1 MNQRNLLIASVV
13 LNVLLIALVF
23 FVKQNAI
30 GQAQEI
36 ATKAQER
43 ASYQIGQARDN
54 IDNNNVLWS
63 LIDSTWKSQDRSVA
77 AVKRMANALKLPRCG
92 GKACAG
98 SEDEARLKVDGP
110 APAADD
116 PKKRILRV
124 GWGSSRTS
132 IKYAFNIVYGE
143 KERFLTIDA
152 SDLLGKTTGDSAE
165 EAEGE
170 AEGPAEEAV
179 ATE

>member
-1 MNQRNLLIASVV
+1 MNQKNLLIASVV

-23 FVKQNAI
+23 FVKQNAT

-36 ATKAQER
+36 AKKAQER

-63 LIDSTWKSQDRSVA
+63 LIDSTWKSQDKSVA
-77 AVKRMANALKLPRCG
+77 AVKRIAGALKLPRCG

-110 APAADD
+110 SPSVDN
-116 PKKRILRV
+116 PKERILRI
-124 GWGSSRTS
+124 GWGSTKNS
-132 IKYAFNIVYGE
+132 IKYAFSIVYND
-143 KERFLTIDA
+143 KDRFVTIDA
-152 SDLLGKTTGDSAE
+152 SDLLGKTLEVAE
-165 EAEGE
+165 ESE
-170 AEGPAEEAV
+170 AEESEEEA
-179 ATE
+179 TE